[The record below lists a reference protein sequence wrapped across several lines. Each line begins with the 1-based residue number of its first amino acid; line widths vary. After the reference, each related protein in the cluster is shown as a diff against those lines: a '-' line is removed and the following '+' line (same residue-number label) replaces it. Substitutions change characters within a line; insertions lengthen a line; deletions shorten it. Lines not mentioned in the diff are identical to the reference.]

1 MAIRRTT
8 KTVLAAAAALAL
20 LPGLA
25 ACGAGGQ
32 SVADACELITSGTSD
47 MNSSMSEL
55 STAMTSGDT
64 EALSEQVSAINDEV
78 AAIGEK
84 VTNEEVAPVYEKF
97 AGAFGDLTTQ
107 IEGMGEL
114 DMTDTEAMTKVSED
128 MTAAST
134 ALTEAQSELPEL
146 CGA

>member
-32 SVADACELITSGTSD
+32 SVADACKIITSGTSD

-55 STAMTSGDT
+55 NASMTSGDT
-64 EALSEQVSAINDEV
+64 EALGEQVAAINDEV
-78 AAIGEK
+78 AALGEK

-97 AGAFGDLTTQ
+97 AGAFGDLTAQ

-114 DMTDTEAMTKVSED
+114 DMTDTDAMTKAGEAMTES
-128 MTAAST
+128 ST
-134 ALTEAQSELPEL
+134 ALTEAQAELTEV